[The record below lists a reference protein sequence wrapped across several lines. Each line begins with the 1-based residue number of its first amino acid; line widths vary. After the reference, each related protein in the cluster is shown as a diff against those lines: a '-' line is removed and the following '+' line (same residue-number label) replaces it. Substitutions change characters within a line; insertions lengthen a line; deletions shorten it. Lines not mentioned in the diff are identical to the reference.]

1 MPRVHDPGHAGQETD
16 PPEPR
21 TRSSALRLSPEET
34 RAVKVA
40 LRKIAKAK
48 GGYIA
53 LAVAIGI
60 PSSTLYHAA
69 RPGSRPSPG
78 LAIRLAAV
86 AGVPV
91 EVLLGGK
98 VVVAP
103 IVIGVAA

>member
-1 MPRVHDPGHAGQETD
+1 MTAGAAAGALGGGEAALGDPVRRGGVAAPDRLLRGGEVLARRALGLPAALEVLGEQERVG
-16 PPEPR
+16 
-21 TRSSALRLSPEET
+21 L
-34 RAVKVA
+34 
-40 LRKIAKAK
+40 
-48 GGYIA
+48 
-53 LAVAIGI
+53 
-60 PSSTLYHAA
+60 AA

-78 LAIRLAAV
+78 LALRLAAV